1 MDNKNDNNSSIIPIG
16 STGLVRAGN
25 SIEVTNKIL
34 SEFQERE
41 LKKIHFKGNLF
52 NEINE
57 IGSIRT
63 ISAVRNNEFQIVTN
77 EESSI
82 SIHDAL
88 NKTVKD
94 RIKFNEH
101 FDCVAFDKASNLI
114 AIASGKII
122 YIIFQ
127 FNGQIIQKLEGHTRE
142 INILTFSSDGKILFS
157 GSSDK
162 TIRIWKTI
170 SINSLNKEKF
180 RLTDK
185 IIQIAEDLTWH
196 CSNILEG
203 HDWLVN
209 SLKLTSDN
217 KYLYSGGWDSFI
229 IKWDL
234 HTFKEIDRFNSGH
247 LEGIKCLELNSDD
260 KQIITG
266 GGDKVIRI
274 FNSANY
280 KVIAE
285 LNGHT
290 DFVSCLS
297 ISSDGKLL
305 ASGGWDGQIFI
316 WFFSEQKLIN
326 SCKAHTGRINS
337 IKFSN
342 DSKYLMSG
350 CSDKLLKCWI

>member
-1 MDNKNDNNSSIIPIG
+1 MAENNENNTSIIPID
-16 STGLVRAGN
+16 SNSIVRVGN
-25 SIEVTNKIL
+25 SIEITKKIL
-34 SEFQERE
+34 GEYKHRE
-41 LKKIHFKGNLF
+41 LEKILFKGILSY
-52 NEINE
+52 EINE

-63 ISAVRNNEFQIVTN
+63 ISAVNDYEFQIATN

-82 SIHDAL
+82 SIFDVL

-94 RIKFNEH
+94 KIKFNGH
-101 FDCVAFDKASNLI
+101 FECVAFDKASNLI
-114 AIASGKII
+114 AVASGKII
-122 YIIFQ
+122 YIISKV
-127 FNGQIIQKLEGHTRE
+127 NGQIIQKLEGHTRE
-142 INILTFSSDGKILFS
+142 INILTFSNDGKILFS

-162 TIRIWKTI
+162 TIRVWKNIRI
-170 SINSLNKEKF
+170 SSSNKEKF
-180 RLTDK
+180 RLNDK
-185 IIQIAEDLTWH
+185 IIQIVEDLTWQ

-217 KYLYSGGWDSFI
+217 KYMYSGGWDSFI

-234 HTFKEIDRFNSGH
+234 NTFKDVERFNSGH
-247 LEGIKCLELNSDD
+247 IGGIKCLELTNDNN
-260 KQIITG
+260 QIITG

-274 FNSANY
+274 FNSSNY
-280 KVIAE
+280 KITAE

-297 ISSDGKLL
+297 VSNDGKIL
-305 ASGGWDGQIFI
+305 ASGGWDGQIFF
-316 WFFSEQKLIN
+316 WFLLEQELIN
-326 SCKAHTGRINS
+326 SIQAHTGRINS

-342 DSKYLMSG
+342 DDKYLLSG